1 VGISSRQNKNGYE
14 KNGYNSDGTHK
25 RTGTKFDE
33 NGFNKNHI
41 HKETGTE
48 WDENGYDDGG
58 YNVSGFNIDG
68 FHLRTRTKLNLSG
81 FDKDGEYFTLVRSI
95 TDGTT
100 DGYDKDGIF
109 KSTGTEYHKDGY
121 DIAGY
126 DREGYDREG
135 YDISRYDKNGY
146 NKEGYDKN
154 GIFESTGTSYARD
167 GYNVDGVDKEGYDRA
182 GYNREGYDRDGYDI
196 AGYDK
201 SGYNKDGYD
210 REGYD
215 IAGYDKYGYK
225 DGYNKFGFNKDGYN
239 REGYDREGY
248 DIAGYYKDGYNKEGY
263 DKEGIFE
270 STGTKYDKDGY
281 DKDGY
286 NNNGYNR
293 DGIFES
299 TGTKY
304 GPDGYDKYGY
314 NRDGYNRDGIFTP
327 KIESN
332 VTSSKY
338 PLYHSSL
345 IENLQS
351 ILSTGIL
358 SHDLSMEKKPER
370 ISNPE
375 IVKKRGDIILS
386 SGYSLHHYAN
396 FYFRASNA
404 MLYER
409 VKFGHERGIITE
421 NIIVFE
427 IKVDFNHDDVFV
439 SDGNCAVGTT
449 ALPKPMP
456 AHNIFESIDEMKTIP
471 RWDEDN
477 ELKRRFQ
484 AECLIPQKV
493 GVSSIRTIHVQND
506 TIQEKINDII
516 QKNFPNLSNIEV
528 KINRPMFFS

>member
-1 VGISSRQNKNGYE
+1 VE
-14 KNGYNSDGTHK
+14 GYN
-25 RTGTKFDE
+25 
-33 NGFNKNHI
+33 
-41 HKETGTE
+41 
-48 WDENGYDDGG
+48 
-58 YNVSGFNIDG
+58 
-68 FHLRTRTKLNLSG
+68 
-81 FDKDGEYFTLVRSI
+81 
-95 TDGTT
+95 
-100 DGYDKDGIF
+100 
-109 KSTGTEYHKDGY
+109 
-121 DIAGY
+121 
-126 DREGYDREG
+126 
-135 YDISRYDKNGY
+135 
-146 NKEGYDKN
+146 
-154 GIFESTGTSYARD
+154 RD
-167 GYNVDGVDKEGYDRA
+167 GYNNN
-182 GYNREGYDRDGYDI
+182 GYNRDGFNNNGYNRDGYNNN
-196 AGYDK
+196 GYNRDGYNNN
-201 SGYNKDGYD
+201 GYNKDGYD
-210 REGYD
+210 VEGYHVT
-215 IAGYDKYGYK
+215 
-225 DGYNKFGFNKDGYN
+225 GFNRDTGL
-239 REGYDREGY
+239 
-248 DIAGYYKDGYNKEGY
+248 NKKGFNIH
-263 DKEGIFE
+263 GIFA
-270 STGTKYDKDGY
+270 STGTRYGPDGYDKDGY
-281 DKDGY
+281 NNNGYNNNGYNNNGYNNNGYNNNGY